1 MKILA
6 SSLLCAVCAFGL
18 ELNAEMKAYI
28 DELKKEAKEQNP
40 SFVDFSAKNGEIL
53 FKTENIGKENKKLSC
68 VSCHGSDLSQKA
80 QNIFTGKDIDPLAPS
95 VNKARLSDAKEVKT
109 MANCS
114 ACHKKLIMVC
124 LAKKRLKHLLMVL
137 GETSEV
143 F

>member
-1 MKILA
+1 M
-6 SSLLCAVCAFGL
+6 CAFGL
-18 ELNAEMKAYI
+18 ELNAEMKAY
-28 DELKKEAKEQNP
+28 
-40 SFVDFSAKNGEIL
+40 
-53 FKTENIGKENKKLSC
+53 C
-68 VSCHGSDLSQKA
+68 VSSHGNNLSQKA
-80 QNIFTGKDIDPLAPS
+80 QNIFTGKDIDPLVPS

-143 F
+143 FRNSRI

>member
-68 VSCHGSDLSQKA
+68 FSCHGSDLRQKA

-95 VNKARLSDAKEVKT
+95 VNKARLSDVKEVKKWLKRNFKDVFLREGT
-109 MANCS
+109 AEQ
-114 ACHKKLIMVC
+114 KGDVLYYIMS
-124 LAKKRLKHLLMVL
+124 K
-137 GETSEV
+137 
-143 F
+143 